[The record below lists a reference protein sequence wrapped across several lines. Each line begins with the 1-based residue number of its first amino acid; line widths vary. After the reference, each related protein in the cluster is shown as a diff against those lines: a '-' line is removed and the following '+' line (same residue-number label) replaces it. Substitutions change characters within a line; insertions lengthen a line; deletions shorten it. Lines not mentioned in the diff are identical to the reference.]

1 MYLMMVLCMFVILC
15 TSLFRGAVS
24 KALLMSRATA
34 MVLCGGWFMLKP
46 FVMMLLMLCSA
57 VVVECFVR
65 NPCWCCGDVI
75 LAIMY
80 GCVIFSSVLAMG
92 DRREIGL

>member
-1 MYLMMVLCMFVILC
+1 MMVLGMFVFVILC
-15 TSLFRGAVS
+15 ISLCRWTVS
-24 KALLMSRATA
+24 KALLMSSATA

-75 LAIMY
+75 LAITY
-80 GCVIFSSVLAMG
+80 GCIIFSSVLAMG